1 MRNYKFIW
9 VLVLSILMLGGV
21 NSCSSENS
29 EPEVDTFD
37 VDFVLPAGIDTQK
50 GGIVS
55 FVVRDGKAPETTDL
69 MYFTTDDGI
78 SRSCTITET
87 SSASFSV
94 KLSNGIVEGDYSVS
108 LKRGSRRK
116 EFGKTHITF
125 VKQVEFTP
133 DEGTPVWGVVSHGDK
148 GVANVVV

>member
-87 SSASFSV
+87 SSTSFSV
-94 KLSNGIVEGDYSVS
+94 KLSNGIVEGDYSV
-108 LKRGSRRK
+108 
-116 EFGKTHITF
+116 
-125 VKQVEFTP
+125 
-133 DEGTPVWGVVSHGDK
+133 
-148 GVANVVV
+148 